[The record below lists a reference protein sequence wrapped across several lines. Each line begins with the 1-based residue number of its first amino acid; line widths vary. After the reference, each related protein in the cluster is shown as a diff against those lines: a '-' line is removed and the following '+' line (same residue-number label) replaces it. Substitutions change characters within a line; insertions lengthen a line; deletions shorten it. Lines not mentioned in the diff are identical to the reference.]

1 MSSLSFQWTMAILI
15 TVFTVAYSYSVT
27 YLLRRRREKRKEE
40 KRNFHRTLLAGLK
53 SGAVS
58 DIEDIINL
66 YKGVT
71 GIHADDASYRYD
83 LSRQLREF
91 LVDLVSGDLDD
102 ELDDQAVIE
111 WKNKITDFIK
121 TNEETSPYS
130 DLPPAERN
138 VLNDMSVFLQKDDK
152 ESARQKLSELGG
164 MIQSRYDDILKLKRV
179 NKYAVPLAVIGM
191 VLTITFGLLAIFR

>member
-53 SGAVS
+53 SRAVS

-91 LVDLVSGDLDD
+91 LVDLVSGDLDNG
-102 ELDDQAVIE
+102 LDDQAVVE

-138 VLNDMSVFLQKDDK
+138 VLNDMSIFLQKDDK

-164 MIQSRYDDILKLKRV
+164 MIQARYDDILKLKRV
-179 NKYAVPLAVIGM
+179 NKYAVPLAAIGM